1 MNISTFTPGHPLP
14 DAFRIE
20 RVADFLHEHLVPFG
34 DSKEDII
41 KAIRYALDP
50 GRGGLILVY
59 HKEEEI
65 LGVVVL
71 NATGMEGYI
80 PANILVYIAVHQQER
95 GKGIGKQLMESALAR
110 TKGGLALHVEPD
122 NPARRLYERLG
133 FTNKYLE
140 MRYLH
145 AESDTP

>member
-1 MNISTFTPGHPLP
+1 MNISTFSPRHLLP
-14 DAFRIE
+14 DAFRTE
-20 RVADFLHEHLVPFG
+20 HLADFLYEHLVPFG
-34 DSKEDII
+34 DKREDII
-41 KAIRYALDP
+41 KAIQYALDH

-80 PANILVYIAVHQQER
+80 PANILVYIAVHPSLR
-95 GKGIGKQLMESALAR
+95 GQGLGRTLIEKALAL
-110 TKGGLALHVEPD
+110 TQGGVALHVEPD

-140 MRYLH
+140 MRFDH
-145 AESDTP
+145 QSPKV